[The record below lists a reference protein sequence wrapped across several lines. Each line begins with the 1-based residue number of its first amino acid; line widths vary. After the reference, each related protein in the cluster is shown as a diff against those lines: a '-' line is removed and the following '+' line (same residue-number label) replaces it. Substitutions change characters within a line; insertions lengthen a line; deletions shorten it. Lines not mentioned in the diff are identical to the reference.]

1 MNLAAKI
8 DKLSKSCNDAVF
20 AVDRD
25 KVMDPSDDARPN
37 EDEHE
42 EDEQTSIP
50 ENEQLEQLGLDESSD
65 NLRVGE
71 LRKKICSWRPMT
83 SPDNWRKFIIFI
95 LL

>member
-25 KVMDPSDDARPN
+25 KVMDPSDDARQN

-42 EDEQTSIP
+42 EDE
-50 ENEQLEQLGLDESSD
+50 
-65 NLRVGE
+65 
-71 LRKKICSWRPMT
+71 
-83 SPDNWRKFIIFI
+83 
-95 LL
+95 